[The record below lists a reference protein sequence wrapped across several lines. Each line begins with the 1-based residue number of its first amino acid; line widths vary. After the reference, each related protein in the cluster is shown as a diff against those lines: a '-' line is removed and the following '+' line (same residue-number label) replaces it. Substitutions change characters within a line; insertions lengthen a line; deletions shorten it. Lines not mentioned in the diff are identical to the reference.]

1 MRRFAFIPD
10 DVPLNKRILRS
21 DEENT
26 HMELAGASL
35 RERTTEALVVG
46 VVFLGVGYIQNDVEW
61 TTVFLGPVLF
71 FVFRLFLDG
80 VWMEIHG

>member
-1 MRRFAFIPD
+1 
-10 DVPLNKRILRS
+10 
-21 DEENT
+21 
-26 HMELAGASL
+26 MELAGASL

-61 TTVFLGPVLF
+61 TTVLLGPVLF

-80 VWMEIHG
+80 VWIEIHG